1 MSPRARSP
9 RMVPRDRYVPYLLG
23 RVSKGT
29 TSAASVLYRQ
39 WLGVG
44 INNARV
50 VIALARHPGITAMEL
65 STDTGLDKAVISR
78 SLNFLLARKIIR
90 FDDAARRRRKVEL
103 LPAGD
108 ALSRHIM
115 RVMLDRE
122 RLLLKGFSTAEKLAL
137 VDYLQRMMANVP
149 AANAYRPPAFSAPR
163 RRERPAR

>member
-1 MSPRARSP
+1 MSPRARKP
-9 RMVPRDRYVPYLLG
+9 RMVPRNQYVPYLLG

-50 VIALARHPGITAMEL
+50 VIALARHPSLTAMEL
-65 STDTGLDKAVISR
+65 SADTGLDKAVVSR
-78 SLNFLLARKIIR
+78 SLNFLLARKLIR
-90 FDDAARRRRKVEL
+90 FDDATRRRRRIEL

-108 ALSRHIM
+108 ALSRHIT
-115 RVMLDRE
+115 RIMLDRE
-122 RLLLKGFSTAEKLAL
+122 RLLLKGFSAAEKLAL

-149 AANAYRPPAFSAPR
+149 AANAYRPPAFTVPR
-163 RRERPAR
+163 RRARPAR